1 VSDCQSSTEKAQPV
15 GLAIDKSQPAFLDW
29 LRATEKAVHAKLEA
43 DEERVVA
50 TMQ

>member
-1 VSDCQSSTEKAQPV
+1 MHVEVTEKAQPS
-15 GLAIDKSQPAFLDW
+15 GAALDKNQPAFVDW
-29 LRATEKAVHAKLEA
+29 LRATENAVHAKLEA